1 MRPKK
6 ALSELTLNSELK
18 VDDEAKDDDDK
29 EELNPQQPFDESTLY
44 LDQQNDSQIMALKK
58 FQTEKRSLQEEEID
72 SHQII
77 PQLLGQ
83 SQAESFLA
91 KEASIEVTN

>member
-29 EELNPQQPFDESTLY
+29 EELNP
-44 LDQQNDSQIMALKK
+44 
-58 FQTEKRSLQEEEID
+58 
-72 SHQII
+72 
-77 PQLLGQ
+77 
-83 SQAESFLA
+83 
-91 KEASIEVTN
+91 